1 LVIDQEDWRVFKKK
15 EKADL
20 EPQHVEKVVEKNDN
34 GEVVV
39 NVLEEEIQFEM
50 IESRNKNVMKQK
62 VEESDQ
68 PSKKKRKYDSIMNWG
83 EAGEDED
90 DLDLGIKAWLMVVD
104 RCTIHEENDRVEEV
118 IEIQEP
124 KDETNRDR
132 VCKEGGRDM
141 ALTQR

>member
-1 LVIDQEDWRVFKKK
+1 MVIDQEDWRVFKKK
-15 EKADL
+15 EKADH

-50 IESRNKNVMKQK
+50 IESRNKNVVKRK

-68 PSKKKRKYDSIMNWG
+68 PSKKKRKYDSSMNWG

-90 DLDLGIKAWLMVVD
+90 DLDSGIKAWLMVED
-104 RCTIHEENDRVEEV
+104 RCTIHD
-118 IEIQEP
+118 
-124 KDETNRDR
+124 
-132 VCKEGGRDM
+132 
-141 ALTQR
+141 